1 MMNVKPGKIVLE
13 LNEHD
18 ALRLLNLILRKS
30 HQDHKP
36 WRPYWKY
43 LAEKVKQSIEEA
55 GNCAIQAAER
65 ADTPQSV
72 KISIKPDQP
81 VEISS

>member
-1 MMNVKPGKIVLE
+1 MMDVEYTKIVLE

-36 WRPYWKY
+36 WRPYWQY
-43 LAEKVKQSIEEA
+43 LAEKVEQSIEEA
-55 GNCAIQAAER
+55 TGSPFQAVEGT
-65 ADTPQSV
+65 DTPQSV
-72 KISIKPDQP
+72 KISIEPEKLF
-81 VEISS
+81 